1 MLKLWKVN
9 AKAGDATVKYPFAPF
24 PTNKDMRGKPE
35 HNAELCIA
43 CGACGVACPADAIRM
58 DTDLAAD
65 TITWSIDYGRCI
77 FCGRCEEAC
86 PMEAIKLTEE
96 FELAVM
102 SKDDLTSKSVY
113 TLEHCS
119 RCGKPFA
126 PHKEIDYAKRLLQKA
141 GGMEAIQAARAAYDA
156 LSDQRKAQV
165 SNYDVLLAAE
175 KKLAQLQDEAVAHV
189 EELIDAIGQPVIP
202 ASRAAVEA
210 ARAAYDALGQ
220 KLQER
225 VGNYD
230 VLLAAEAR
238 LAELNAQDIYKTTGD
253 FIVSKGAPVT
263 GSIGGEW
270 AVIGLARSGYPVPAN
285 YFDDY
290 YARVEKYVKNCS
302 GVLHERK
309 YTEYSRVILALTA
322 IGRNPSKVAGYN
334 LLMPLGDFEKTIWQG
349 MNGPIWALI
358 ALDSGNYDIPKN
370 PAAKTQATRQL
381 YIDEIIKNQMK
392 DGGWSLTGTGDSDVD
407 ITAMALQALAK
418 YQDQK
423 AVKTATDKALA
434 YLSNVQDSKGGF
446 ASWGTTNVESV
457 AQVVVALCELG
468 VSLDDSRFVKSGH
481 TLTENLLSFR
491 QSNGGFYHVLDGSDG
506 NNQMSSEQGFYAL
519 VAIDR
524 AANGQNSLYR
534 MDDVTKNT
542 SKPSTSVSKGNVD
555 ASVNV
560 PGVTA
565 PGTTFTDIKNHAN
578 KAAIEE
584 LASRGIINGMGKGTF
599 MPNKT
604 MTRAEFAAIVTRALG
619 LAAKDT
625 KAFTDVPSSK
635 WYAGYIGTAN
645 SSGIVNGVGSGKFNP
660 DGTIT
665 RQEAAA
671 MVARAAKLCGLDPS
685 MDAAATKD
693 MLAQFGDYRSVA
705 SWAKEPMAFCYSVN
719 ILDQSDL
726 NIEPTKAI
734 LRCEIAQMLY
744 NMLSA
749 AELI

>member
-1 MLKLWKVN
+1 MRRIKRISAWILTL
-9 AKAGDATVKYPFAPF
+9 AILLTLTV
-24 PTNKDMRGKPE
+24 
-35 HNAELCIA
+35 
-43 CGACGVACPADAIRM
+43 PA
-58 DTDLAAD
+58 LAA
-65 TITWSIDYGRCI
+65 SGVQNEVQ
-77 FCGRCEEAC
+77 G
-86 PMEAIKLTEE
+86 
-96 FELAVM
+96 
-102 SKDDLTSKSVY
+102 S
-113 TLEHCS
+113 
-119 RCGKPFA
+119 
-126 PHKEIDYAKRLLQKA
+126 
-141 GGMEAIQAARAAYDA
+141 AAYM
-156 LSDQRKAQV
+156 V
-165 SNYDVLLAAE
+165 S
-175 KKLAQLQDEAVAHV
+175 AVKSPEV
-189 EELIDAIGQPVIP
+189 
-202 ASRAAVEA
+202 
-210 ARAAYDALGQ
+210 
-220 KLQER
+220 
-225 VGNYD
+225 
-230 VLLAAEAR
+230 
-238 LAELNAQDIYKTTGD
+238 
-253 FIVSKGAPVT
+253 

-270 AVIGLARSGYPVPAN
+270 AVIGLARSGYSVPA
-285 YFDDY
+285 DY
-290 YARVEKYVKNCS
+290 YDEYYTRVEKYVKNCS

-322 IGRNPSKVAGYN
+322 IGRDPSKVAGYN

-349 MNGPIWALI
+349 LNGPIWALI
-358 ALDSGNYDIPKN
+358 ALDSGNYEIPKN

-381 YIDEIIKNQMK
+381 YIDEILNNQMK

-423 AVKTATDKALA
+423 AVKTATDKALT

-457 AQVVVALCELG
+457 AQVVVAFCELG
-468 VSLDDSRFVKSGH
+468 MDLNDSRFVKNGH
-481 TLTENLLSFR
+481 GLVENLLSFR
-491 QSNGGFYHVLDGSDG
+491 QSNGGFYHVMDGSDG
-506 NNQMSSEQGFYAL
+506 NNQMSAEQGFYAL

-524 AANGQNSLYR
+524 AENGKNSLYR
-534 MDDVTKNT
+534 MGDVTKNT
-542 SKPSTSVSKGNVD
+542 SKPNTNINKSKAD
-555 ASVNV
+555 PSVNV

-565 PGTTFTDIKNHAN
+565 PGTTFSDIKNHAN

-599 MPNKT
+599 APNKT

-619 LAAKDT
+619 LPAKDT

-671 MVARAAKLCGLDPS
+671 MVARAAKLCGLDTA

>member
-1 MLKLWKVN
+1 MRRIKRISAWILTL
-9 AKAGDATVKYPFAPF
+9 AILLTLTV
-24 PTNKDMRGKPE
+24 
-35 HNAELCIA
+35 
-43 CGACGVACPADAIRM
+43 PA
-58 DTDLAAD
+58 LAAFGVQNEVQG
-65 TITWSIDYGRCI
+65 S
-77 FCGRCEEAC
+77 
-86 PMEAIKLTEE
+86 
-96 FELAVM
+96 
-102 SKDDLTSKSVY
+102 
-113 TLEHCS
+113 
-119 RCGKPFA
+119 
-126 PHKEIDYAKRLLQKA
+126 
-141 GGMEAIQAARAAYDA
+141 AAYM
-156 LSDQRKAQV
+156 V
-165 SNYDVLLAAE
+165 S
-175 KKLAQLQDEAVAHV
+175 AVKSPEV
-189 EELIDAIGQPVIP
+189 
-202 ASRAAVEA
+202 
-210 ARAAYDALGQ
+210 
-220 KLQER
+220 
-225 VGNYD
+225 
-230 VLLAAEAR
+230 
-238 LAELNAQDIYKTTGD
+238 
-253 FIVSKGAPVT
+253 

-270 AVIGLARSGYPVPAN
+270 AIIGLARSGYTVPTN
-285 YFDDY
+285 YYEDY

-322 IGRNPSKVAGYN
+322 IGRDPSKVAGYN
-334 LLMPLGDFEKTIWQG
+334 LLTPLGDFEKTIWQG

-381 YIDEIIKNQMK
+381 YIDEILNNQMK

-423 AVKTATDKALA
+423 AVKTATDSALSW
-434 YLSNVQDSKGGF
+434 LSKNQDSKGGF

-468 VSLDDSRFVKSGH
+468 ISLDDSRFVKNGH
-481 TLTENLLSFR
+481 SLVENLLSFR

-506 NNQMSSEQGFYAL
+506 NNQMSAEQGFYAL

-524 AANGQNSLYR
+524 AENGKNSLYR
-534 MDDVTKNT
+534 MGDVKKNT
-542 SKPSTSVSKGNVD
+542 SKPNTNINKSKAD
-555 ASVNV
+555 SSVNV

-565 PGTTFTDIKNHAN
+565 PGTTFSDVKKHAN
-578 KAAIEE
+578 QTAIEQ

-599 MPNKT
+599 APNKT

-671 MVARAAKLCGLDPS
+671 MVARAAKLCGLDTS
-685 MDAAATKD
+685 MDAASVKD

-734 LRCEIAQMLY
+734 FRCEIAQMLY
-744 NMLSA
+744 NMLTA

>member
-1 MLKLWKVN
+1 MRRIKRISAWILTL
-9 AKAGDATVKYPFAPF
+9 AILLTLTVPAFA
-24 PTNKDMRGKPE
+24 
-35 HNAELCIA
+35 A
-43 CGACGVACPADAIRM
+43 
-58 DTDLAAD
+58 
-65 TITWSIDYGRCI
+65 S
-77 FCGRCEEAC
+77 
-86 PMEAIKLTEE
+86 
-96 FELAVM
+96 
-102 SKDDLTSKSVY
+102 SVQS
-113 TLEHCS
+113 EVQGS
-119 RCGKPFA
+119 
-126 PHKEIDYAKRLLQKA
+126 
-141 GGMEAIQAARAAYDA
+141 AAYM
-156 LSDQRKAQV
+156 V
-165 SNYDVLLAAE
+165 S
-175 KKLAQLQDEAVAHV
+175 AVKSPEV
-189 EELIDAIGQPVIP
+189 
-202 ASRAAVEA
+202 
-210 ARAAYDALGQ
+210 
-220 KLQER
+220 
-225 VGNYD
+225 
-230 VLLAAEAR
+230 
-238 LAELNAQDIYKTTGD
+238 
-253 FIVSKGAPVT
+253 

-270 AVIGLARSGYPVPAN
+270 AIIGLARFGYTVPAN
-285 YFDDY
+285 YYDDY

-322 IGRNPSKVAGYN
+322 IGRDPSNVAGYN
-334 LLMPLGDFEKTIWQG
+334 LLTPLGDFEKTIWQG
-349 MNGPIWALI
+349 LNGPIWALI

-381 YIDEIIKNQMK
+381 YIDEILNNQMK

-423 AVKTATDKALA
+423 AVKTATDSALTW
-434 YLSNVQDSKGGF
+434 LSKNQDSKGGY

-457 AQVVVALCELG
+457 AQVIVALCELG
-468 VSLDDSRFVKSGH
+468 MDLNDSRFVKNGR

-506 NNQMSSEQGFYAL
+506 NNQMSAEQGFYAL

-524 AANGQNSLYR
+524 AENSKNSLYR
-534 MDDVTKNT
+534 MGDVTKNT
-542 SKPSTSVSKGNVD
+542 AKPSTTVKKGSAD
-555 ASVNV
+555 ASVSV
-560 PGVTA
+560 PAVSA
-565 PGTTFTDIKNHAN
+565 PGTTFSDVKNHAN
-578 KAAIEE
+578 QTAIEA
-584 LASRGIINGMGKGTF
+584 LASRGIINGMGQGTF

-625 KAFTDVPSSK
+625 KVFSDVPSSK

-645 SSGIVNGVGSGKFNP
+645 SSGIVNGVGNGKFNP
-660 DGTIT
+660 EGTIT

-685 MDAAATKD
+685 MDEAATKD

-705 SWAKEPMAFCYSVN
+705 SWAKEPMAFCYSAN
-719 ILDQSDL
+719 ILDQSEL

-744 NMLSA
+744 NMLTA

>member
-1 MLKLWKVN
+1 MRRIKRIAWILTL
-9 AKAGDATVKYPFAPF
+9 AILLTLTV
-24 PTNKDMRGKPE
+24 
-35 HNAELCIA
+35 
-43 CGACGVACPADAIRM
+43 PA
-58 DTDLAAD
+58 LAA
-65 TITWSIDYGRCI
+65 S
-77 FCGRCEEAC
+77 
-86 PMEAIKLTEE
+86 
-96 FELAVM
+96 
-102 SKDDLTSKSVY
+102 SVQN
-113 TLEHCS
+113 EVQGS
-119 RCGKPFA
+119 
-126 PHKEIDYAKRLLQKA
+126 
-141 GGMEAIQAARAAYDA
+141 AAYMVSA
-156 LSDQRKAQV
+156 VKAPEV
-165 SNYDVLLAAE
+165 
-175 KKLAQLQDEAVAHV
+175 
-189 EELIDAIGQPVIP
+189 
-202 ASRAAVEA
+202 
-210 ARAAYDALGQ
+210 
-220 KLQER
+220 
-225 VGNYD
+225 
-230 VLLAAEAR
+230 
-238 LAELNAQDIYKTTGD
+238 
-253 FIVSKGAPVT
+253 

-270 AVIGLARSGYPVPAN
+270 AIIGLARSGYSVPA
-285 YFDDY
+285 DY
-290 YARVEKYVKNCS
+290 YDEYYTRVEKYVKNCS

-322 IGRNPSKVAGYN
+322 IGRDPSKVAGYN
-334 LLMPLGDFEKTIWQG
+334 LLTPLGDFEKTIWQG

-423 AVKTATDKALA
+423 AVKTATDSALTW
-434 YLSNVQDSKGGF
+434 LSKNQDSKGGF

-457 AQVVVALCELG
+457 AQVIVALCELG
-468 VSLDDSRFVKSGH
+468 ISLDDSRFVKNGH

-506 NNQMSSEQGFYAL
+506 NNQMSAEQGFYAL

-524 AANGQNSLYR
+524 AENGKNSLYR
-534 MDDVTKNT
+534 MGDVTKAT
-542 SKPSTSVSKGNVD
+542 TKPSTTVKKGSAD
-555 ASVNV
+555 ASVSV
-560 PGVTA
+560 PAVTA
-565 PGTTFTDIKNHAN
+565 PGTTFSDVKNHAN
-578 KAAIEE
+578 KAAIEA
-584 LASRGIINGMGKGTF
+584 LASRGIINGMGQGTF

-619 LAAKDT
+619 LTAKDT
-625 KAFTDVPSSK
+625 KVFSDVPSSK

-671 MVARAAKLCGLDPS
+671 MVARAAKLCGLDTA

-705 SWAKEPMAFCYSVN
+705 SWAKKPMAFCYSVN

-744 NMLSA
+744 NMLTA

>member
-1 MLKLWKVN
+1 MRRIKRIAWILTL
-9 AKAGDATVKYPFAPF
+9 AILLTLTV
-24 PTNKDMRGKPE
+24 
-35 HNAELCIA
+35 
-43 CGACGVACPADAIRM
+43 PA
-58 DTDLAAD
+58 LAA
-65 TITWSIDYGRCI
+65 S
-77 FCGRCEEAC
+77 
-86 PMEAIKLTEE
+86 
-96 FELAVM
+96 
-102 SKDDLTSKSVY
+102 SVQN
-113 TLEHCS
+113 EVQGS
-119 RCGKPFA
+119 
-126 PHKEIDYAKRLLQKA
+126 
-141 GGMEAIQAARAAYDA
+141 AAYMVSA
-156 LSDQRKAQV
+156 VKAPEV
-165 SNYDVLLAAE
+165 
-175 KKLAQLQDEAVAHV
+175 
-189 EELIDAIGQPVIP
+189 
-202 ASRAAVEA
+202 
-210 ARAAYDALGQ
+210 
-220 KLQER
+220 
-225 VGNYD
+225 
-230 VLLAAEAR
+230 
-238 LAELNAQDIYKTTGD
+238 
-253 FIVSKGAPVT
+253 

-270 AVIGLARSGYPVPAN
+270 AIIGLARSGYSVPA
-285 YFDDY
+285 DY
-290 YARVEKYVKNCS
+290 YDEYYTRVEKYVKNCS

-322 IGRNPSKVAGYN
+322 IGRDPSKVAGYN
-334 LLMPLGDFEKTIWQG
+334 LLTPLGDFEKTIWQG

-423 AVKTATDKALA
+423 AVKTATDSALTW
-434 YLSNVQDSKGGF
+434 LSKNQDSKGGF

-457 AQVVVALCELG
+457 AQVIVALCELG
-468 VSLDDSRFVKSGH
+468 ISLDDSRFVKNGH

-506 NNQMSSEQGFYAL
+506 NNQMSAEQGFYAL

-524 AANGQNSLYR
+524 AENSKNSLYR
-534 MDDVTKNT
+534 MGDVTKNT
-542 SKPSTSVSKGNVD
+542 AKPSTTVKKGSAD
-555 ASVNV
+555 ASVSV
-560 PGVTA
+560 PAVSA
-565 PGTTFTDIKNHAN
+565 PGTTFSDVKNHAN
-578 KAAIEE
+578 QTAIEA
-584 LASRGIINGMGKGTF
+584 LASRGIINGMGQGTF

-625 KAFTDVPSSK
+625 KVFSDVPSSK

-645 SSGIVNGVGSGKFNP
+645 SSGIVNGVGNGKFNP
-660 DGTIT
+660 EGTIT

-671 MVARAAKLCGLDPS
+671 MVARAAKLCGLDTA
-685 MDAAATKD
+685 MDAAATRD

-705 SWAKEPMAFCYSVN
+705 SWAKEPMAFCYSAN
-719 ILDQSDL
+719 ILDQSEL

-744 NMLSA
+744 NMLTA

>member
-1 MLKLWKVN
+1 MRRIKRISAWILTL
-9 AKAGDATVKYPFAPF
+9 AILLTLTV
-24 PTNKDMRGKPE
+24 
-35 HNAELCIA
+35 
-43 CGACGVACPADAIRM
+43 PA
-58 DTDLAAD
+58 LAA
-65 TITWSIDYGRCI
+65 SGVQNEVQ
-77 FCGRCEEAC
+77 G
-86 PMEAIKLTEE
+86 
-96 FELAVM
+96 
-102 SKDDLTSKSVY
+102 S
-113 TLEHCS
+113 
-119 RCGKPFA
+119 
-126 PHKEIDYAKRLLQKA
+126 
-141 GGMEAIQAARAAYDA
+141 AAYM
-156 LSDQRKAQV
+156 V
-165 SNYDVLLAAE
+165 S
-175 KKLAQLQDEAVAHV
+175 AVKSPEV
-189 EELIDAIGQPVIP
+189 
-202 ASRAAVEA
+202 
-210 ARAAYDALGQ
+210 
-220 KLQER
+220 
-225 VGNYD
+225 
-230 VLLAAEAR
+230 
-238 LAELNAQDIYKTTGD
+238 
-253 FIVSKGAPVT
+253 

-270 AVIGLARSGYPVPAN
+270 AIIGLARSGYTVPTN
-285 YFDDY
+285 YYEDY

-309 YTEYSRVILALTA
+309 YTEYSRVSLALTA
-322 IGRNPSKVAGYN
+322 IGRDPSKVAGYN

-381 YIDEIIKNQMK
+381 YIDEIVTNQKK
-392 DGGWSLTGTGDSDVD
+392 DGGWSLTDTGDSDVD

-423 AVKTATDKALA
+423 AVKSATDKALD
-434 YLSNVQDSKGGF
+434 YLSDVQDSKGGY

-468 VSLDDSRFVKSGH
+468 LDLGDSRFVKNGH

-506 NNQMSSEQGFYAL
+506 NNQMSAEQGFYAL
-519 VAIDR
+519 VAINR
-524 AANGQNSLYR
+524 AENGKNSLYR
-534 MDDVTKNT
+534 MGDVIKATT
-542 SKPSTSVSKGNVD
+542 KPSTTVKKGSAD
-555 ASVNV
+555 ASVSV
-560 PGVTA
+560 PAVTA
-565 PGTTFTDIKNHAN
+565 PGTTFSDVKNHAN
-578 KAAIEE
+578 KAAIEA
-584 LASRGIINGMGKGTF
+584 LASRGIINGMGQGTF
-599 MPNKT
+599 MSNKT

-671 MVARAAKLCGLDPS
+671 MVARAAKLCGLDTA

>member
-1 MLKLWKVN
+1 MSHIKSKDTSIEMMVRRRLFAMGYRYQVNYKALPGKPDIVFTKKRIAIFIHGCYWHGHDCGSRYAHTSQSNRAYWGPKIERTKQRDQEHIQELEALGWKV
-9 AKAGDATVKYPFAPF
+9 V
-24 PTNKDMRGKPE
+24 
-35 HNAELCIA
+35 
-43 CGACGVACPADAIRM
+43 
-58 DTDLAAD
+58 
-65 TITWSIDYGRCI
+65 
-77 FCGRCEEAC
+77 
-86 PMEAIKLTEE
+86 
-96 FELAVM
+96 
-102 SKDDLTSKSVY
+102 
-113 TLEHCS
+113 
-119 RCGKPFA
+119 
-126 PHKEIDYAKRLLQKA
+126 
-141 GGMEAIQAARAAYDA
+141 
-156 LSDQRKAQV
+156 
-165 SNYDVLLAAE
+165 VLWE
-175 KKLAQLQDEAVAHV
+175 CQL
-189 EELIDAIGQPVIP
+189 
-202 ASRAAVEA
+202 R
-210 ARAAYDALGQ
+210 
-220 KLQER
+220 
-225 VGNYD
+225 
-230 VLLAAEAR
+230 
-238 LAELNAQDIYKTTGD
+238 
-253 FIVSKGAPVT
+253 
-263 GSIGGEW
+263 
-270 AVIGLARSGYPVPAN
+270 
-285 YFDDY
+285 
-290 YARVEKYVKNCS
+290 
-302 GVLHERK
+302 
-309 YTEYSRVILALTA
+309 
-322 IGRNPSKVAGYN
+322 
-334 LLMPLGDFEKTIWQG
+334 GDFEKTIWQG
-349 MNGPIWALI
+349 LNGPIWALI
-358 ALDSGNYDIPKN
+358 ALDSGSYDIPKN
-370 PAAKTQATRQL
+370 PSAKTQATRQL
-381 YIDEIIKNQMK
+381 YVNEILNNQLA
-392 DGGWSLTGTGDSDVD
+392 DGGWNLTGTGNSDPD
-407 ITAMALQALAK
+407 MTAMALQALAK

-423 AVKTATDKALA
+423 SVQSATDKALTW
-434 YLSNVQDSKGGF
+434 LSKAQDSKGGY
-446 ASWGTTNVESV
+446 ASWGTTNVESA

-481 TLTENLLSFR
+481 TLTDNLLSFR

-506 NNQMSSEQGFYAL
+506 NNQMSAEQGFYAL

-524 AANGQNSLYR
+524 AENGKNTLYR
-534 MDDVTKNT
+534 MGDVTKNT
-542 SKPSTSVSKGNVD
+542 SKPASNVSKGNAD
-555 ASVNV
+555 ASVKV

-599 MPNKT
+599 LPNKT

-685 MDAAATKD
+685 MDEAATKD

-705 SWAKEPMAFCYSVN
+705 SWAKKPMAFCYSVN